1 MKNETLFWLY
11 GRNDEVQKGFN
22 LRTQIQILSDQHGRI
37 GRFLILL
44 VGIALVTVADLGR
57 GGAAGGVDSAAFRAY
72 RGPQGHCGG
81 ENLAVVLCRL
91 VVGIRY
97 MLLLMGATP
106 GGGSLG

>member
-1 MKNETLFWLY
+1 M
-11 GRNDEVQKGFN
+11 QKCFI
-22 LRTQIQILSDQHGRI
+22 LRTQIQILPDQHGGI

-44 VGIALVTVADLGR
+44 VRIALVTVADLGR

-97 MLLLMGATP
+97 MLLLMGANP

>member
-1 MKNETLFWLY
+1 MWGLLHVKNYFY
-11 GRNDEVQKGFN
+11 
-22 LRTQIQILSDQHGRI
+22 LRAQIQIPSDHCGSI
-37 GRFLILL
+37 GRFFILL

-97 MLLLMGATP
+97 MLLLMGANP